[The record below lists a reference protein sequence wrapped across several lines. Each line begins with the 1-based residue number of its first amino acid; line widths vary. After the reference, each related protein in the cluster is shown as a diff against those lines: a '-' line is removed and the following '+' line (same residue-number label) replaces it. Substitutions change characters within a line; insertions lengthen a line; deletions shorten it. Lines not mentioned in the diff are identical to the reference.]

1 MGALSIHDVRFD
13 QITTSTIKK
22 SDEKHLLTVTLRER
36 LKSSA
41 QYSRYVAI
49 VKNIDDRPA
58 TGKILLHFDK
68 TQSPGYF
75 SIGTKLRISGKIALQ
90 SLQPTPTSST
100 TENTSPTSQSSR
112 KCTSMSL

>member
-1 MGALSIHDVRFD
+1 LCKSLHHHL
-13 QITTSTIKK
+13 KK

-41 QYSRYVAI
+41 RYSRYVAI
-49 VKNIDDRPA
+49 VTSVDKQQSK
-58 TGKILLHFDK
+58 GKILLHFDK